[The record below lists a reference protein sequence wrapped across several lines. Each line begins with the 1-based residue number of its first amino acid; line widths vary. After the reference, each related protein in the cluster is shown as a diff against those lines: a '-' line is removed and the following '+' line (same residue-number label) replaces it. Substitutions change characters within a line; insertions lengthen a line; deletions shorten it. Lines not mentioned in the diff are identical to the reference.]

1 VNQRQRTNPPPF
13 SKENKLQEA
22 AAQQQS
28 GILLDGDEG
37 GSKSKS
43 KAKGI
48 ENG

>member
-13 SKENKLQEA
+13 SKEHKLQEA